1 MELRKSSVWACC
13 LCVICVDKGEMKLA
27 FFPLSSSASA
37 SEFSEQACCLICS
50 SHLVLLNLKI
60 LEQAQE
66 GHKVRPTVPADQGVM
81 VSQGSWQENWESP
94 RQIWTQWPAGLG
106 EEMEE
111 NRVAK

>member
-1 MELRKSSVWACC
+1 MQLRLEKAQYLDMLMERGGGEGMELRKSSVWACC

-60 LEQAQE
+60 LEQA
-66 GHKVRPTVPADQGVM
+66 
-81 VSQGSWQENWESP
+81 
-94 RQIWTQWPAGLG
+94 
-106 EEMEE
+106 
-111 NRVAK
+111 